1 MKKKVLLSSIATI
14 ALCLSLIAGSTFALF
29 TDKTDFNIAVTS
41 GDVEILA
48 TTGIKNVYSA
58 KGTDD
63 DIAKDEYLKD
73 ENGHGYF
80 HELQNKTDGDRHY
93 FVNGGYAVVEGANLI
108 IDKITPGDRVDVVVK
123 VENKSNV
130 AMSYRYKIIAAD
142 VNLAYGMVVSVGDNT
157 FDPNVQ
163 LSDEQLIGYE
173 GLATWTSKWYPV
185 IPTDGKSGEG
195 MEIPDFVFT
204 IELPVYAGNE
214 YQTERTA
221 DKIESVSYTVLVEAV
236 QGNAVTDDES
246 VATIFPEALARRL
259 ARGGIVD
266 GNGAVVEADRKVMLN
281 NDITLTNMTFNTDNL
296 FSYELLA
303 VNGNSGT
310 RNLVLDE
317 GTILNV
323 ARENGIGL
331 HVLFGKNHK
340 VTVKSGAKINATGKN
355 AQGLFFQETD
365 NVTIVLEETGLIEAA
380 NGCWGIGFENVG
392 VANIYVPSAEAYETY
407 KAMTNISGAKT
418 VNWYVGGTQ
427 INQSY
432 TSPFVGNSEGTG
444 YEGDLFEP
452 GATDFLVFQNAVLFG
467 NANIT
472 IKRTYNTVAL
482 EDVVADVNG
491 NLITADCDNTIILHN
506 CDITLDEGA
515 KLIVTTNG
523 ATVGQVM
530 IHNVTVNGV
539 LLTQETAA
547 QYMEG
552 VNWYQ
557 VW

>member
-29 TDKTDFNIAVTS
+29 TDKTNFNIAVTA
-41 GDVEILA
+41 GKVDVEAYA
-48 TTGIKNVYSA
+48 TIVDVWSA
-58 KGTDD
+58 DGEADGESD
-63 DIAKDEYLKD
+63 QFLVD
-73 ENGHGYF
+73 ENGNAYVHVAQADKETF
-80 HELQNKTDGDRHY
+80 S
-93 FVNGGYAVVEGANLI
+93 NGGTATLTGLNKQNLTI
-108 IDKITPGDRVDVVVK
+108 QRMTPGDKVDVNINVD
-123 VENKSNV
+123 NNSNV
-130 AMSYRYKIIAAD
+130 AISYRYKITI
-142 VNLAYGMVVSVGDNT
+142 N
-157 FDPNVQ
+157 
-163 LSDEQLIGYE
+163 SDG
-173 GLATWTSKWYPV
+173 GLATGMVLTVDGKAYEGFESYTSAWYPV
-185 IPTDGKSGEG
+185 KYAPNGTPE
-195 MEIPDFVFT
+195 T
-204 IELPVYAGNE
+204 IDPKKISVELPVYAGNE
-214 YQTERTA
+214 YQET
-221 DKIESVSYTVLVEAV
+221 SVEYTILVEAV
-236 QGNAVTDDES
+236 QGNAVTNNEAI
-246 VATIFPEALARRL
+246 VTILPEALEKRL
-259 ARGGIVD
+259 ARDGEVD

-317 GTILNV
+317 GTLLNV

-407 KAMTNISGAKT
+407 KAITNISGAKT